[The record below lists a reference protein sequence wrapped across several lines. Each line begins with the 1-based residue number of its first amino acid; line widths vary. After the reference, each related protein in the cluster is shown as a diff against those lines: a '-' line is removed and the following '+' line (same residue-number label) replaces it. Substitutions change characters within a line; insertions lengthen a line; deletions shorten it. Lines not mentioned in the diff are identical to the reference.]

1 MQTASRLVFSRK
13 RAARQEAREAA
24 IAEHQKTM
32 SAVKRAMD
40 IAFRSELNMN
50 AAFKRKRE
58 KLMNKP
64 SSGTRDN
71 PVYVS
76 EYD

>member
-1 MQTASRLVFSRK
+1 
-13 RAARQEAREAA
+13 
-24 IAEHQKTM
+24 M

-50 AAFKRKRE
+50 AALKRKRE

-64 SSGTRDN
+64 SGTRDN